1 MRSSLSS
8 HRLAN
13 LVVPATPRLVD
24 MFSAL
29 RTPLGRSA
37 GGMARASSRSATAT
51 TLRQLSS
58 SAPRFSSPSY
68 NNIIVS
74 QPKPSVTLITLN
86 RPKALNALNSEL
98 FHEINAATAAA
109 DDDAAVGAIV
119 ITGSEKAF
127 AAGADIKE
135 MKDKEFAAAY
145 KSNFLGHWTK
155 LTTIRKPII
164 AAVSGHAVSLTNHSP
179 SVGSGREWEADVALC
194 SSAVDVS
201 WQ

>member
-1 MRSSLSS
+1 
-8 HRLAN
+8 
-13 LVVPATPRLVD
+13 

-179 SVGSGREWEADVALC
+179 SVWSGREWEADVALC